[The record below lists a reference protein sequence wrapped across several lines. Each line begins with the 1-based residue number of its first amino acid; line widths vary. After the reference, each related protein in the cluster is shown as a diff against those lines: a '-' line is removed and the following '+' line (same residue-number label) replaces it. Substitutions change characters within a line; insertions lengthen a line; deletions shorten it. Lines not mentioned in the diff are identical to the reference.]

1 MIYALMTFTAIM
13 MALCYITYPN
23 AKLVE
28 KIAATIVMGI
38 CMGVISLAAYFI
50 YLMIMALFV
59 QMGVRAMVKD
69 YRELKIRVSKQYCSE
84 GFMSF
89 LCPFFRMD
97 YFLNKGPYCVLFNN
111 ALLEEDGKGN
121 VLPCKK
127 CMSLSK
133 ETECETP

>member
-1 MIYALMTFTAIM
+1 LLDCAYLWFFKLYGDITMIYALMTFTAIM

-59 QMGVRAMVKD
+59 
-69 YRELKIRVSKQYCSE
+69 
-84 GFMSF
+84 
-89 LCPFFRMD
+89 
-97 YFLNKGPYCVLFNN
+97 
-111 ALLEEDGKGN
+111 
-121 VLPCKK
+121 
-127 CMSLSK
+127 
-133 ETECETP
+133 